1 MKKSKLYLILQSLSS
16 KEKRNFELF
25 VSSKLYS
32 QDKTQAAALSFLNK
46 QIQKD
51 AEIDKEKLFGLLF
64 PDQKYSDTKLRLA
77 QSQLFKLA
85 EKFLQLSYCT
95 TDENLSLHA
104 EVFLLN
110 YYRKNKLEKLY
121 SSQVTKMNNR
131 FATDNSPKWSDQ
143 LLRAKLDTEIETY
156 QYNSS
161 VKRRQALNLQE
172 ILDTVDLMYYANKL
186 KFACMAYAHQTVFNQ
201 QYQLENMAWV
211 LGEIQSKK
219 LSAIPLVGAY
229 YHAYHMIREPDN
241 EILFQYFDGFLKD
254 NEASLAIE
262 DLQTLY
268 LFALNHCIRKLNN
281 GQKKYGLIGLAFYE
295 RALENGVLLI
305 DGHLSRFTY
314 RNIAMMAIRAD
325 DLEWAEAFTHKYAE
339 LLQKS
344 DKSSAFQFNLA
355 LINYYKGAYSEALMH
370 IQEADFKDHLI
381 HLAAKT
387 LQAKIYYEM
396 DADQSLYSL
405 LDSVDIYLVRNKI
418 IGYHRHNYR
427 NIIKYFKKLSR
438 LNLYDRE
445 KKEKLRNSI
454 TKEEILTEKKWLL
467 EKLG

>member
-1 MKKSKLYLILQSLSS
+1 MKKSKLYLLLQSLSS

-25 VSSKLYS
+25 LGSQLFVNESKL
-32 QDKTQAAALSFLNK
+32 QAAAIYINEK
-46 QIQKD
+46 VQKE
-51 AEIDKEKLFGLLF
+51 AEIEKAKLFSILN
-64 PDQKYSDTKLRLA
+64 PSKEYNDTKLRLA
-77 QSQLFKLA
+77 LSQLLKLA
-85 EKFLQLSYCT
+85 EKFLYIQHSIS
-95 TDENLSLHA
+95 DEKLSLHSDI
-104 EVFLLN
+104 FLLN
-110 YYRKNKLEKLY
+110 YYRKNKLGKLY
-121 SSQVTKMNNR
+121 ASQATKVNKR
-131 FATDNSPKWSDQ
+131 FAPDKNPRWSDQ
-143 LLRAKLDTEIETY
+143 LLRAKLDIEIETY
-156 QYNSS
+156 QHNSS

-172 ILDTVDLMYYANKL
+172 ILDTIDLMYFANKL

-201 QYQLENMAWV
+201 EYQLENLSWV
-211 LGEIQSKK
+211 LEEIKTKQ
-219 LSAIPLVGAY
+219 LSSIPLVGAY

-241 EILFQYFDGFLKD
+241 DILFQYFDSFIKE
-254 NEASLAIE
+254 NEAALDIE

-268 LFALNHCIRKLNN
+268 LFALNQCIRQLNN
-281 GQKKYGLIGLAFYE
+281 GRKNYGLIGLAIYE

-325 DLEWAEAFTHKYAE
+325 DLEWAEAFTHKYAD

-344 DKSSAFQFNLA
+344 DKSSAFQFNLS
-355 LINYYKGAYSEALMH
+355 LVNYYKGDYPEALMH

-438 LNLYDRE
+438 LNIYDKE
-445 KKEKLRNSI
+445 KKEKLKLSI
-454 TKEEILTEKKWLL
+454 AKEEILTERKWLL